1 MKIFNG
7 VKYFEI
13 KDVLEVFQETQKLFD
28 SVVIYPDS
36 KIKVILTEESYIK
49 VGIKSFKDLLLNT
62 LDKEIAINLTKIN
75 DLVLSLSFPA
85 STLMNVDIYRKM
97 SSNNQISMKE
107 HKMFENYLFNFGILL
122 FSSGFLQK

>member
-36 KIKVILTEESYIK
+36 KLKVIITEEVYIK

-62 LDKEIAINLTKIN
+62 LDKEIAINLNKVN
-75 DLVLSLSFPA
+75 D
-85 STLMNVDIYRKM
+85 
-97 SSNNQISMKE
+97 
-107 HKMFENYLFNFGILL
+107 
-122 FSSGFLQK
+122 

>member
-36 KIKVILTEESYIK
+36 KLKVIITEEVYIK

-62 LDKEIAINLTKIN
+62 LDKEIAINLNKVN

-85 STLMNVDIYRKM
+85 SALMNVDTYRKLTN
-97 SSNNQISMKE
+97 NNQISMKE
-107 HKMFENYLFNFGILL
+107 HKMFENYLFNFGIML
-122 FSSGFLQK
+122 FFSGFLQK